1 MLVEAGTECL
11 IRHFY
16 RHGDSFIAI
25 SWSKRPINLEPVAL
39 GIMSYDQWRR
49 SHDRQNMRT
58 NVSWNF
64 YVNSNIWI
72 YPVFRPWVLNI
83 LRHCAL
89 QWRYIERDGV
99 SNHQPRYYLLNC
111 LFRCRSRKTSKL
123 RVTGL
128 CAWNSPLT
136 GGYPAQKANNAEN
149 GSIWWRHHG
158 NVFTYRDNTSSY
170 YWSFPNETK
179 RWQLCGTGDVIML
192 PSYHMGEHFKIVH
205 CYLLRAQHPILW
217 LFIHV

>member
-58 NVSWNF
+58 NVSGNF

-72 YPVFRPWVLNI
+72 YPVIGPWVLNI

-128 CAWNSPLT
+128 CAWNSPST
-136 GGYPAQKANNAEN
+136 GGYP
-149 GSIWWRHHG
+149 H
-158 NVFTYRDNTSSY
+158 
-170 YWSFPNETK
+170 K
-179 RWQLCGTGDVIML
+179 RPIMRKMVPFDDVIIVRFLHTETTHLRITGPFRMR
-192 PSYHMGEHFKIVH
+192 PNGDSYAELVTS
-205 CYLLRAQHPILW
+205 
-217 LFIHV
+217 